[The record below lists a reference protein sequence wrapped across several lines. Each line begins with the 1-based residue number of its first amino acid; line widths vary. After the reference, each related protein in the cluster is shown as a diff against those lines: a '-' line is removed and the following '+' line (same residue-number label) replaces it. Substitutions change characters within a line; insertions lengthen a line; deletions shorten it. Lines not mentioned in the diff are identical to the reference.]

1 MTTVK
6 EAIRLLSGAK
16 KVGVCWG
23 GCVTDI
29 DPTNELE
36 MDAYGS
42 YVVTRISEGVEK
54 STYELQI
61 SMYPVKASAA
71 GEL

>member
-6 EAIRLLSGAK
+6 DAITLLSGAK
-16 KVGVCWG
+16 SVGISWG

-61 SMYPVKASAA
+61 SMYPVRATGA
-71 GEL
+71 L